1 METNLPTIQMVFNV
15 TNENKMSL
23 ITKDI
28 NPRAKQFFSDT
39 YYFVFTLYT
48 STGLENNS
56 FLCPKRYL
64 KGKRVS
70 NSSVLS
76 SWQLCLC
83 QGISLLGHIINA
95 WWRKWLKWIQQNLA
109 KTQRKMWLTLLTLTA
124 SILSCST
131 FSTTTGT
138 LSNIFV
144 CFSSLCIFV
153 FVFKNKLPV
162 DWWQELSLAEPHSLM
177 SSAVCSALNTNKY
190 WT

>member
-1 METNLPTIQMVFNV
+1 METNSPTIQMVFNV

-64 KGKRVS
+64 KGERVS

-83 QGISLLGHIINA
+83 QGISLLGHIIYA

-109 KTQRKMWLTLLTLTA
+109 KTQTKKCDWLYWLWLLPSSPALHFQQQLAPCLTY
-124 SILSCST
+124 LSVFLPYVFLYLYLRT
-131 FSTTTGT
+131 NYLWTGGG
-138 LSNIFV
+138 
-144 CFSSLCIFV
+144 SSRSR
-153 FVFKNKLPV
+153 NHTP
-162 DWWQELSLAEPHSLM
+162 
-177 SSAVCSALNTNKY
+177 
-190 WT
+190 